1 MIPIRK
7 RIINNKQKRAAQ
19 WVARFLRLGVGEIE
33 IMFLASFPTAIWNQW
48 SSEVGN
54 TLIVLKKAAKFMV
67 QPSNFITF
75 ALCMQLWQIWI
86 ALK

>member
-7 RIINNKQKRAAQ
+7 QIINNKQKRATHGA
-19 WVARFLRLGVGEIE
+19 ARVLRLGVGEIGV
-33 IMFLASFPTAIWNQW
+33 MFLASFPTAIWNQW
-48 SSEVGN
+48 FSEVGN

-75 ALCMQLWQIWI
+75 ALCMQLWQI
-86 ALK
+86 